1 MDQERPTSSG
11 GPALRILIV
20 EDNADG
26 REMLRLL
33 LEILGHE
40 VIVAADGVEGV
51 EKALQWHPDVAVIDI
66 GLPRLDG
73 YAVARRLR
81 RELGCELFLITQTGY
96 GRPEDR
102 EQALAAG
109 FDVHLTKPVDP
120 VELLAWLEAAGRRLA
135 KRKGEAKNSNSGG
148 IKASA
153 G

>member
-1 MDQERPTSSG
+1 
-11 GPALRILIV
+11 
-20 EDNADG
+20 
-26 REMLRLL
+26 
-33 LEILGHE
+33 
-40 VIVAADGVEGV
+40 V

-81 RELGCELFLITQTGY
+81 RELGRDLFLITQTGY

-120 VELLAWLEAAGRRLA
+120 VELLAWLDAAGRRLA
-135 KRKGEAKNSNSGG
+135 KHKGESNNSNPGG
-148 IKASA
+148 VKASA